1 MCFNISQSLAGNTD
15 TRTFKHVHL
24 EGTILGEQYLL
35 IIQIGQEKL
44 AVYFSMS
51 SSYSLVRLT
60 YLGTLDVDISFKC
73 IADDVDAISSFIFIL
88 FQSLAFKYSLLIC
101 LNN

>member
-1 MCFNISQSLAGNTD
+1 
-15 TRTFKHVHL
+15 
-24 EGTILGEQYLL
+24 
-35 IIQIGQEKL
+35 
-44 AVYFSMS
+44 MS

>member
-1 MCFNISQSLAGNTD
+1 
-15 TRTFKHVHL
+15 
-24 EGTILGEQYLL
+24 
-35 IIQIGQEKL
+35 
-44 AVYFSMS
+44 MS

-60 YLGTLDVDISFKC
+60 CLGTLDVDISFKC
-73 IADDVDAISSFIFIL
+73 IADDVDAISSFICIL